1 MKPSF
6 SALLLVS
13 FLFSPE
19 LVAQQVPFGYPQS
32 VPFMAT
38 TELADDTAWVSLFNP
53 GSDSLPVSLNTLSVF
68 GSPAFFAPAS
78 ELILP
83 PGRVTRIPIR
93 FRPSHNIYNVS
104 SLLIGAGAGQASV
117 GLGGQA
123 SYSRAYYSSTQNLSG
138 EDLRQALRQRVS
150 LPYTQ
155 LGYSGTNNAR
165 LRMFGTIDNWKVNGR
180 EPAHANPYKN
190 ECVYTGRTIS
200 YTATDFSTA
209 TLNNAPYSMNTEHTW
224 PQSLGATNEP
234 MVSDLHH
241 IFISDG
247 PTNSARGN
255 KPFGW
260 VPNPTLTYTGGSKA
274 NSTTFEPRD
283 AHKTAAA
290 SAILYF
296 AVRHMNQA
304 GVDLSFLSAV
314 QEIDLRDW
322 LHIFPADSVLRRRN
336 DDIQSA
342 QLNRNPFIDY
352 PAFLDRMTQVRGM
365 AAVPPHNGLVVIDSV
380 IQLGAVLPGDT
391 IVYPVVLGNPGTDS
405 IRITFIQPVGSGLSV
420 LNPSVLPV
428 SIAPGA
434 VASITLRYQG
444 GQSPL
449 NGLVNLGVLGQPG
462 GVFALGVQASVEN
475 FMGRFSLV
483 APANEASQTL
493 EGSGSQNLTFRWS
506 IPGPSAAG
514 SLRFDW
520 VLYGP
525 APNRDTLL
533 WRNTLGDSQLTFT
546 YAYLDSVMQAAGL
559 STAIAHG
566 LVWTATAY
574 VASSHRGA
582 ERAHVWNVV
591 RGALSTSLQ
600 ESVKGHFVLYPNPT
614 RDRVVLGRLDAVNEP
629 ILSGSLRVQDVMGR
643 QIPVE
648 LCGEED
654 GRLEWSVA
662 QWPRGTYIVQFVA
675 GAGHAPRSLQL
686 IVD

>member
-1 MKPSF
+1 MKPPF
-6 SALLLVS
+6 SVLLIVLT
-13 FLFSPE
+13 FFSLD
-19 LVAQQVPFGYPQS
+19 LVAQQLPFDQPQS
-32 VPFMAT
+32 VSFMAT

-53 GSDSLPVSLNTLSVF
+53 GSDSLSIRMNTLSVF
-68 GSPAFFAPAS
+68 GTPAFYAPS
-78 ELILP
+78 SVLILP

-93 FRPSHNIYNVS
+93 FQPRHNIYNVS
-104 SLLIGAGAGQASV
+104 SLLIGAGGGQAFV

-123 SYSRAYYSSTQNLSG
+123 SYSRAYYNSTQNLSG

-150 LPYTQ
+150 SPYTQ

-180 EPAHANPYKN
+180 EPGHANPYKN

-224 PQSLGATNEP
+224 PQSVGATNEP

-314 QEIDLRDW
+314 QENDLRDW
-322 LHIFPADSVLRRRN
+322 LRIFPVDSVLRRRN
-336 DDIQSA
+336 DDIQAA

-352 PAFLDRMTQVRGM
+352 PAFLDRMTQVR
-365 AAVPPHNGLVVIDSV
+365 AVSSVPTYSRLAVIDSI
-380 IQLGAVLPGDT
+380 IQLGPVLPGDT
-391 IVYPVVLGNPGTDS
+391 VIFPVVLGNPGTDTM
-405 IRITFIQPVGSGLSV
+405 RITSIQPSGSGLTIQ
-420 LNPSVLPV
+420 NPPTFPM
-428 SIAPGA
+428 SIAAGSAA
-434 VASITLRYQG
+434 VVYLRYMG
-444 GQSPL
+444 GQTPL
-449 NGLVNLGVLGQPG
+449 NGSVQLGLAGQPG
-462 GVFALGVQASVEN
+462 GLYTLGVQATVEN

-483 APANEASQTL
+483 SPANEATQTL
-493 EGSGSQNLTFRWS
+493 QGSGAQNLTFQWS
-506 IPGPSAAG
+506 TPGPSAAG

-533 WRNTLGDSQLTFT
+533 WRNTIPDTQLTFT
-546 YAYLDSVMQAAGL
+546 YSFIDSVLMASGLPAGV
-559 STAIAHG
+559 AHE
-566 LVWTATAY
+566 LVWTATAH

-591 RGALSTSLQ
+591 RGVLTSSLSETADNQ
-600 ESVKGHFVLYPNPT
+600 VVLYPNPT
-614 RDRVVLGRLDAVNEP
+614 RDRVVLAGLDDIDSP
-629 ILSGSLRVQDVMGR
+629 GTLQSLRVFDLMGR
-643 QIPVE
+643 QIPVD
-648 LCGEED
+648 LCVEE
-654 GRLEWSVA
+654 GRLEWSVVA
-662 QWPRGTYIVQFVA
+662 WPRGTYLIQFVE
-675 GAGHAPRSLQL
+675 GAQGLPRVLRL
-686 IVD
+686 LVD

>member
-1 MKPSF
+1 MKPPF
-6 SALLLVS
+6 SVLLLVLT
-13 FLFSPE
+13 LFSLD
-19 LVAQQVPFGYPQS
+19 LVAQQLPFDQPQS
-32 VPFMAT
+32 VSFMAT

-53 GSDSLPVSLNTLSVF
+53 GSDSLSIRLNTLGVF
-68 GSPAFFAPAS
+68 GTPAFYAPGS
-78 ELILP
+78 VLILP

-93 FRPSHNIYNVS
+93 FQPRHNIYNVS
-104 SLLIGAGAGQASV
+104 SLLIGAGGGQAFV

-150 LPYTQ
+150 SPYTQ

-200 YTATDFSTA
+200 YTATDFNTG

-234 MVSDLHH
+234 MLSDLHH

-314 QEIDLRDW
+314 QENDLRDW
-322 LHIFPADSVLRRRN
+322 LRIFPVDSVLRRRN
-336 DDIQSA
+336 DDVQAA

-352 PAFLDRMTQVRGM
+352 PAFLDRMTQVR
-365 AAVPPHNGLVVIDSV
+365 AVSSVPTYSRLAVIDSI
-380 IQLGAVLPGDT
+380 IQLGPVLPGDT
-391 IVYPVVLGNPGTDS
+391 VIFPVVLGNPGTDS
-405 IRITFIQPVGSGLSV
+405 MRITYIQPSGSGLTIQ
-420 LNPSVLPV
+420 NPPIFPM
-428 SIAPGA
+428 SIAAGSAA
-434 VASITLRYQG
+434 VVYLRYMG
-444 GQSPL
+444 GQTPL
-449 NGLVNLGVLGQPG
+449 NGSVQLGLAGQPG
-462 GVFALGVQASVEN
+462 GLYTLGVQATVEN

-483 APANEASQTL
+483 NPANEATQTL
-493 EGSGSQNLTFRWS
+493 QGSGAQNLTFQWS
-506 IPGPSAAG
+506 TPGPSAAG

-533 WRNTLGDSQLTFT
+533 WRNTIPDTQLTFT
-546 YAYLDSVMQAAGL
+546 YSFIDSVLLASGLAAG
-559 STAIAHG
+559 AAHE

-591 RGALSTSLQ
+591 RGVLTSSLSETADNQ
-600 ESVKGHFVLYPNPT
+600 VVLYPNPT
-614 RDRVVLGRLDAVNEP
+614 RDRVVLAGLDDIDSP
-629 ILSGSLRVQDVMGR
+629 CTRQSLRVFDLMGR
-643 QIPVE
+643 QIPVD
-648 LCGEED
+648 LCVEE
-654 GRLEWSVA
+654 GRLEWSVVT
-662 QWPRGTYIVQFVA
+662 WPRGTYLIQFVE
-675 GAGHAPRSLQL
+675 GAQGLPRVLRL
-686 IVD
+686 LVD